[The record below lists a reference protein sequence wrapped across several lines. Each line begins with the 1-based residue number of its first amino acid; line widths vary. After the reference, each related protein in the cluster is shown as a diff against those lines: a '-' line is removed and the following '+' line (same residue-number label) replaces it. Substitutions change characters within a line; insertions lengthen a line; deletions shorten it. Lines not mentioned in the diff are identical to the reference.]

1 MDKDD
6 FFSQTMTM
14 IQDIEEQMTSYGID
28 QELTAHEA
36 TKLWSALG
44 KLHRRM
50 GEVKNAAQA
59 RDWGDE

>member
-1 MDKDD
+1 MEKNE

-14 IQDIEEQMTSYGID
+14 IKDIEAQMASYGID